1 VKLIDQS
8 VFAEGPA
15 YLAHVGGSGMMTD
28 DGNVTQPASAEG
40 TGTATAP
47 PVLELDGLSAGYN
60 GAAVLR
66 DISLSVRPGE
76 VVALLGANGA
86 GKTTT
91 LMTISGIVKPMRG
104 RVLFSGADVRGMT
117 PDARARLGIAH
128 VPEGRGVFFGLTVA
142 EHFRLSSRGETLDA
156 AAAYRY
162 FPALAGLAGRR
173 AGLLSGGEQQMLA
186 LGRALARRP
195 KLLMIDEL
203 SLGLAPIIVERLLPV
218 VRDYAKDSGC
228 GVLLVEQHV
237 ELALTV
243 ADRGFVLSHGE
254 ITTHG
259 DAAALKANPELVLIS
274 YLGEQ
279 AVQGE
284 NGK

>member
-1 VKLIDQS
+1 MADENNTRAVPVAGAATVSES
-8 VFAEGPA
+8 V
-15 YLAHVGGSGMMTD
+15 
-28 DGNVTQPASAEG
+28 
-40 TGTATAP
+40 
-47 PVLELDGLSAGYN
+47 VLELDGLTAGYN

-66 DISLSVRPGE
+66 DLSLTVRPGE

-91 LMTISGIVKPMRG
+91 LLTISGIVKPMGG
-104 RVLFSGADVRGMT
+104 RVLFNGADLKGNS
-117 PDARARLGIAH
+117 PDGRARLGIAH

-142 EHFRLSSRGETLDA
+142 EHFRLAHRGETLDA
-156 AAAYRY
+156 AAAFQY
-162 FPALAGLAGRR
+162 FPQLAGLTGRR
-173 AGLLSGGEQQMLA
+173 AGLLSGGEQQQLA

-218 VRDYAKDSGC
+218 VRNYAKDSGC

-243 ADRGFVLSHGE
+243 ADRGYVLSHGE
-254 ITTHG
+254 ITTSG
-259 DAAALKANPELVLIS
+259 DAATLKANPDLVLSS
-274 YLGEQ
+274 YLGEH
-279 AVQGE
+279 AAEG
-284 NGK
+284 GKP